1 MPRSRASKVALAVK
15 VPRPLKE
22 ALERYAEKR
31 NIALADAVREILND
45 ALIEER
51 DPQLIQFLDEMA
63 ERMDYNTEL
72 ILTLNLQSIRILL
85 MLVQHHLEDH
95 APTGEAREKW
105 EDLKRQ
111 VLELEDEAAQVLRRF
126 RASREALKELEKRE
140 ATRDEQEGG

>member
-95 APTGEAREKW
+95 APTGEARERW
-105 EDLKRQ
+105 LDLKRQ
-111 VLELEDEAAQVLRRF
+111 ILALEEEAETTLRRF
-126 RASREALKELEKRE
+126 KTSREVLEELKE
-140 ATRDEQEGG
+140 AQRDE